1 MTQLINELLD
11 VSRLQTGRPLDLVR
25 NDADLIDL
33 LTRLVSEQ
41 QQTTDRHRIR
51 METDLTDLRG
61 YWDEQRLERTF
72 TNIVSNAVRYSP
84 HGGEILIRVSR
95 SDESEPEAVIAVR
108 DEGMGIPEH
117 DLALVFDRFHR
128 GSNVSG
134 RIPGTGIG
142 LAGSLQ
148 IVQQHGGTI
157 SVDSKEG
164 AGTTFVVR
172 LPIVS
177 SADEVNESRALE
189 PGAPVG
195 APE

>member
-1 MTQLINELLD
+1 
-11 VSRLQTGRPLDLVR
+11 
-25 NDADLIDL
+25 
-33 LTRLVSEQ
+33 
-41 QQTTDRHRIR
+41 
-51 METDLTDLRG
+51 
-61 YWDEQRLERTF
+61 
-72 TNIVSNAVRYSP
+72 
-84 HGGEILIRVSR
+84 
-95 SDESEPEAVIAVR
+95 
-108 DEGMGIPEH
+108 MGIPEH